1 MKMQTV
7 GENEVEE
14 KGDVICSYNSRVL
27 SVTIVLLPVW
37 TTLPVKTS
45 VLNSRWLCVVM
56 ESRVVTLVTNNC
68 VPRQLASSKRYT
80 HHLRNAANAA
90 NRLQMMVAMEVVL
103 VIRSVASE
111 MLGGLVENCF
121 GSTVAK
127 VFVQQGQKRT
137 QMTQR
142 KRMMRKTL

>member
-14 KGDVICSYNSRVL
+14 KGDVICSYSSRVL

-90 NRLQMMVAMEVVL
+90 NRLQMMVAMVVVL

>member
-14 KGDVICSYNSRVL
+14 KGDVICSYSSRVL

-56 ESRVVTLVTNNC
+56 ESRVVTNNC

-90 NRLQMMVAMEVVL
+90 NRLQMMVAMVVVL